1 MLIILSGGFVLST
14 LAVTT
19 VYCRTSCLFILG
31 QNLEKRT
38 RVIDIEKGLSDIW
51 SFKALLY
58 KKIAVNVLTNNNAE
72 SMHNTV
78 YFSLVR

>member
-1 MLIILSGGFVLST
+1 LST

-38 RVIDIEKGLSDIW
+38 LVIDIEKGLSDI
-51 SFKALLY
+51 
-58 KKIAVNVLTNNNAE
+58 
-72 SMHNTV
+72 
-78 YFSLVR
+78 